1 LQATKHWH
9 QRIGNQRDW
18 VWRGWQTRYTY
29 AKAGTGDAAE
39 PARRYR
45 CQRSPLI
52 LLHGFGAS
60 IEHWRHNLPI
70 LSQQHTVYALDLLG
84 FGASRK
90 ANVDYTV
97 PLWVEQ
103 VHDFWQTFIRQPVVL
118 VGNSIGSLVCLTL
131 AATYPEMVEGIV
143 MLSLPDVSLRQE
155 MIPPRLQSLVT
166 TIENLVASPPLLR
179 NLFKI
184 LRRQPFIKSWAA
196 IAYANKTVIT
206 EELLEILSAPAYD
219 EGAEQTFCTLFRAV
233 RQPEFAPPAK
243 EVLPKL
249 NIPILLI
256 WGSQDRMVLPSLAP
270 IFVKLNPNIKLVE
283 IERAGHCPHDECP
296 EQFNRILLDW
306 LEENNRADERVEE
319 RSTSD
324 IPSPELDCT

>member
-1 LQATKHWH
+1 MQATNHWH

-29 AKAGTGDAAE
+29 VKAATGDCCE
-39 PARRYR
+39 K
-45 CQRSPLI
+45 SPLI

-60 IEHWRHNLPI
+60 IEHWRHNLPV

-90 ANVDYTV
+90 AHVDYNV
-97 PLWVEQ
+97 FLWAEQ
-103 VHDFWQTFIRQPVVL
+103 VYDFWKIFIRRSVVL

-131 AATYPEMVEGIV
+131 AATYPEMVKGMV
-143 MLSLPDVSLRQE
+143 MLNLPDVSLRQE

-166 TIENLVASPPLLR
+166 TIENLVASPLLLK
-179 NLFKI
+179 NLFKL
-184 LRRQPFIKSWAA
+184 LRRQPMLRCWAA
-196 IAYANKTVIT
+196 IAYANKSVIT

-243 EVLPKL
+243 EILPKL

-256 WGSQDRMVLPSLAP
+256 WGSQDRMVLPSLAS
-270 IFVKLNPNIKLVE
+270 IFVELNPNIKLVE

-306 LEENNRADERVEE
+306 LEENNRIDELLET
-319 RSTSD
+319 RSNSD
-324 IPSPELDCT
+324 IKFGN

>member
-1 LQATKHWH
+1 MQTTNHWQ

-29 AKAGTGDAAE
+29 VRAATGD
-39 PARRYR
+39 PYKT
-45 CQRSPLI
+45 SPLI

-60 IEHWRHNLPI
+60 IEHWRHNLPV
-70 LSQQHTVYALDLLG
+70 LSQKHTVYALDLLG

-103 VHDFWQTFIRQPVVL
+103 VHDFWESFIRQPVVV

-131 AATYPEMVEGIV
+131 AATYPEMVERMV
-143 MLSLPDVSLRQE
+143 MLNLPDVSLRQE

-166 TIENLVASPPLLR
+166 SLENLVASPLLLK
-179 NLFKI
+179 NLFKM
-184 LRRQPFIKSWAA
+184 LRRPPFIKSWAA
-196 IAYANKTVIT
+196 IAYANKAVIS
-206 EELLEILSAPAYD
+206 EELIEILSSPAYD
-219 EGAEQTFCTLFRAV
+219 EGAEQTFCTLFRAI
-233 RQPEFAPPAK
+233 RQPGFAPPAK
-243 EVLPKL
+243 EILPKL
-249 NIPILLI
+249 NIPMLLI

-270 IFVKLNPNIKLVE
+270 IFAELNPNIKLVE

-306 LEENNRADERVEE
+306 LEENN
-319 RSTSD
+319 
-324 IPSPELDCT
+324 

>member
-1 LQATKHWH
+1 LQATKHWQ

-29 AKAGTGDAAE
+29 ARATHSS
-39 PARRYR
+39 RT
-45 CQRSPLI
+45 PLI

-60 IEHWRHNLPI
+60 IEHWRHNLPV

-90 ANVDYTV
+90 AKVDYTV

-103 VHDFWQTFIRQPVVL
+103 VHDFWQTFIRRPVVL

-155 MIPPRLQSLVT
+155 MIPPMVQSLVT
-166 TIENLVASPPLLR
+166 TIENLVASPPLLK
-179 NLFKI
+179 NLFKL
-184 LRRQPFIKSWAA
+184 LRRPPIIRCWAT

-256 WGSQDRMVLPSLAP
+256 WGRQDRMVLPSLAP
-270 IFVKLNPNIKLVE
+270 RFVELNPNIKLVE

-306 LEENNRADERVEE
+306 LEENNLADERVEE

-324 IPSPELDCT
+324 IPSQELDRT

>member
-1 LQATKHWH
+1 LQATKHWQ

-29 AKAGTGDAAE
+29 AKAGTGGAAE
-39 PARRYR
+39 PARRDR
-45 CQRSPLI
+45 CERSPLI

-219 EGAEQTFCTLFRAV
+219 EGAEQTFCTLFRAI

>member
-1 LQATKHWH
+1 LQANKHWQ

-29 AKAGTGDAAE
+29 IRAAAQNYSLTT
-39 PARRYR
+39 PI
-45 CQRSPLI
+45 I

-60 IEHWRHNLPI
+60 IEHWRHNLPV
-70 LSQQHTVYALDLLG
+70 LSQKHTVYALDLLG

-90 ANVDYTV
+90 ANVDYSV

-103 VHDFWQTFIRQPVVL
+103 VHDFWQIFIRKPVVL

-131 AATYPEMVEGIV
+131 AATYPEMVKGIV

-155 MIPPRLQSLVT
+155 MIPPLLQSLVT
-166 TIENLVASPPLLR
+166 TIENVVASPPLLK

-184 LRRQPFIKSWAA
+184 LRKTQFIKSWAA
-196 IAYANKTVIT
+196 IAYANKAVIS

-219 EGAEQTFCTLFRAV
+219 EGAEQTFCSLFKAI

-243 EVLPKL
+243 EILPRL

-256 WGSQDRMVLPSLAP
+256 WGSQDRMVLPSLAS
-270 IFVKLNPNIKLVE
+270 IFVELNPNIKFVE
-283 IERAGHCPHDECP
+283 IEQAGHCPHDECP

-306 LEENNRADERVEE
+306 LEENCGIDKRIEARA
-319 RSTSD
+319 TCD
-324 IPSPELDCT
+324 ISSQDLDHT